1 MKKNNNKYMKFNV
14 WFSLNLLQNLFSRI
28 HQELTF
34 QIRQVFWSKRE
45 FTCTPEWQVGALE

>member
-1 MKKNNNKYMKFNV
+1 MKFNV
-14 WFSLNLLQNLFSRI
+14 WFSLNLLQNVFSRI

-34 QIRQVFWSKRE
+34 QIRQEFWPKRE